1 MRLLFGRRGQMPQ
14 RYATEINV
22 TRGWA
27 KDGNVLRTH
36 LIQGRCDV

>member
-14 RYATEINV
+14 GYATEINV

-27 KDGNVLRTH
+27 KDGTVLRAP
-36 LIQGRCDV
+36 LIQGRGDV